1 MIAGEGVWADY
12 VNGQKKIMVGVDHKA
27 KTTHDRRIRELND
40 MEEPFEQLQVA
51 WRNNEKRMIY
61 LKELSKKNPKHPLI
75 AKELPQIKEIMEK
88 FEYYKKK
95 LETLKKEKEKSEK
108 EMYPTDKPFLLIR
121 AGFAKDNSSGS
132 IIDPQSILNIGHE
145 TQQILE
151 PTRGGLMTFHEGKF
165 VFSPKYNIKEIKARL
180 SLIDW

>member
-1 MIAGEGVWADY
+1 
-12 VNGQKKIMVGVDHKA
+12 
-27 KTTHDRRIRELND
+27 
-40 MEEPFEQLQVA
+40 
-51 WRNNEKRMIY
+51 MIY